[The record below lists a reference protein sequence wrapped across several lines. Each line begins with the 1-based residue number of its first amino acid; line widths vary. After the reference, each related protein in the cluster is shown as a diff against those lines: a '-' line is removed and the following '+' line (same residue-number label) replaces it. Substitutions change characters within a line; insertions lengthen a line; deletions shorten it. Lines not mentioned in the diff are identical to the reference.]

1 MKLEKTVLG
10 RFGMKTQK
18 KMNGITG
25 PVKVKY
31 FFWDSNPEFGPPFG
45 DVVAEN
51 SCGMAHNR
59 FEPVSGEPFENAEM
73 LQPLLVADTY
83 CPTGCLPVRAF
94 ALLPWP
100 LLDVEASATAAA
112 AAAGCSACCACR

>member
-1 MKLEKTVLG
+1 MNLVWDENPKKDEWDHRTCES
-10 RFGMKTQK
+10 QK
-18 KMNGITG
+18 D
-25 PVKVKY
+25 
-31 FFWDSNPEFGPPFG
+31 FWDSNPEFGPPFG

-59 FEPVSGEPFENAEM
+59 FEPVSGAPFENAEM

-83 CPTGCLPVRAF
+83 CPTDCPKSPGVRLAAM
-94 ALLPWP
+94 AL

-112 AAAGCSACCACR
+112 AAAGCCACCACR